1 MEKLVLVS
9 EKNLNNI
16 FRNIVKMIDNLNYEY
31 SFGERNFNIHDFTDE
46 ILYQAGLL
54 EDVGS
59 YFNDIMLDI
68 GEIVGTEKEK
78 MIIDL
83 IEDNYL
89 I

>member
-16 FRNIVKMIDNLNYEY
+16 FRNIVKTIDNMNYDFNWNKDFDIRGY
-31 SFGERNFNIHDFTDE
+31 SDE

-59 YFNDIMLDI
+59 YFDDIMLDI